1 MRTWGLTSAGLLLLV
16 IGLFAWRESQHLDL
30 VQAMERE
37 RVKAETVLDRTKAE
51 RESAREKA
59 SELEKGL
66 ADLGIEHQSLTDRVA
81 NLEAQRDHLRTEA
94 RRQASLRKEALA
106 ALGKRQEA
114 LQEARREILE
124 ANRLPREL
132 RGRLEQARTRIR
144 TLEAA
149 LDDHTSRG
157 PRMPSLMEVEGL
169 STDGR
174 VFALSGTWKP
184 AREMPL
190 PVLVCRRDRI
200 LLNGWLHRIE
210 EGRLIGHV
218 ANWEEPSSALVKGE
232 KVFILPQLR
241 HEADQH

>member
-94 RRQASLRKEALA
+94 RRQASLRKEALS

-132 RGRLEQARTRIR
+132 RGRLEQART
-144 TLEAA
+144 
-149 LDDHTSRG
+149 
-157 PRMPSLMEVEGL
+157 
-169 STDGR
+169 
-174 VFALSGTWKP
+174 
-184 AREMPL
+184 
-190 PVLVCRRDRI
+190 
-200 LLNGWLHRIE
+200 
-210 EGRLIGHV
+210 
-218 ANWEEPSSALVKGE
+218 
-232 KVFILPQLR
+232 
-241 HEADQH
+241 